1 MERDGEGD
9 AKSESVGG
17 AEERGVVEVLI
28 RALAVNSGDMLSVAP
43 PVARGESEML
53 AGPLAVAVAGSVKEG
68 EGEGCIDA
76 EALKEGMAD
85 DEALA
90 PTLPVK
96 LAH

>member
-9 AKSESVGG
+9 ARSESVGG
-17 AEERGVVEVLI
+17 AVERGVLEVLI
-28 RALAVNSGDMLSVAP
+28 GALAVNSGVVLSVAL

-53 AGPLAVAVAGSVKEG
+53 AGPLAVAVAGSVKKG
-68 EGEGCIDA
+68 EGEGRFDA
-76 EALKEGMAD
+76 DALKEGKAD